1 MSFQNPIAN
10 QPIAQGTSQ
19 KVVQSSEIGSLAQ
32 AVSTGMS
39 AFAEF
44 NKPAPVDTA
53 ALKMEIENEGH
64 AAAMEVVNR
73 YMDLKATDPKRAEVE
88 LTKMTQSYQTSLGAD
103 GAESFRK
110 TLNANLGKNAVVNE
124 RESAMQLQT
133 EQERREAETRH
144 QLLTEGL
151 ELAAGDAQLKGID
164 PSSFSEDTL
173 MGMALAARGVK
184 ARVAQST
191 ADLALKANTLG
202 YNLNVRAVKSE
213 AAIVSFT
220 GQQESSIQTN
230 LRVFAEAL
238 KKYPANA
245 EALKLQF
252 LSALEQA
259 RSQIGSNSTAF
270 ISKAGGDPS
279 DIQTSQ
285 LEQIDRMYDATI
297 KLVRGDYE
305 VDLLK
310 TNIDMLTNGTALNV
324 IQKMEPGFG
333 TFVLTQ
339 NALRMPINALQSQV
353 EAVGRG
359 GAIYNSQA
367 QQDLIARLGQ
377 GIPPAQA
384 SSGIGVPYA
393 VGYSTMADS
402 LDKVLRVKDPQ
413 VRAGGA
419 DALINTYQEAMSPS
433 KRIRDT
439 ATEPDA
445 LPALQARLARSKGD
459 PLAQEILA
467 AAERDGTNP
476 KDVWVQANSA
486 IIREKLYPQLTFDD
500 PAVIGSLDVKYSN
513 GQFVVSVND
522 KVYRSKLER
531 PVNLTTI
538 SGMDQTEVRIRE
550 LNRKLQMSSKI
561 LTDAARSYSV
571 VTGAS
576 PDDVGKALE
585 EQMKVTFKI
594 IDPARGQ

>member
-1 MSFQNPIAN
+1 MNFQNPIAN

-19 KVVQSSEIGSLAQ
+19 KVVQSSEVGSLAQ
-32 AVSTGMS
+32 ALSTGMS

-144 QLLTEGL
+144 QLLTEGR

-173 MGMALAARGVK
+173 MGMALAARGVR

-220 GQQESSIQTN
+220 GQQESSIQTK
-230 LRVFAEAL
+230 LRVFAESV
-238 KKYPANA
+238 KKNPANA
-245 EALKLQF
+245 EALKRGF
-252 LSALEQA
+252 ITEMEQI
-259 RSQIGSNSTAF
+259 RSQIGSDSTSF

-305 VDLLK
+305 IDILK
-310 TNIDMLTNGTALNV
+310 SNLDMLTNGTALNV

-333 TFVLTQ
+333 TFILTQ
-339 NALRMPINALQSQV
+339 NALRMPINALQNQV

-359 GAIYNSQA
+359 GAIYSSQS
-367 QQDLIARLGQ
+367 QQDLITRLGQ

-384 SSGIGVPYA
+384 SSGTGIPYA

-402 LDKVLRVKDPQ
+402 LDKVLKVKDPQ
-413 VRAGGA
+413 VRAGAA

-459 PLAQEILA
+459 PLAQEILV

-500 PAVIGSLDVKYSN
+500 PTVVGSLDVKYSN
-513 GQFVVSVND
+513 GQFVVSINEP
-522 KVYRSKLER
+522 VYRSKQAR

-538 SGMDQTEVRIRE
+538 SGIDQTEVRIKE

-561 LTDAARSYSV
+561 LTDAARSYSA

-594 IDPARGQ
+594 VDPARGQ